1 MKTKHVYY
9 QHERNATSE
18 NDADFEFFASI
29 ALETRIVAH
38 CSITISGSP
47 RKHNPKFRNEID
59 KMHGFIVFLSSQYHL
74 VVARLPGI
82 VFGYLVSAAGNK
94 IFLGFNN
101 VYHNHSR
108 LP

>member
-1 MKTKHVYY
+1 MKTKHISY
-9 QHERNATSE
+9 QPERNATSE
-18 NDADFEFFASI
+18 NYAEFEFFDRT
-29 ALETRIVAH
+29 ALETRIIDH

-82 VFGYLVSAAGNK
+82 VFGYLVSAAGNN
-94 IFLGFNN
+94 IYFWFNN
-101 VYHNHSR
+101 VYHNHSQ